1 MHLIWGQGDVKPR
14 EIIGEVGDIR
24 NASDEPDIQAVYIPI
39 WIFNQSNETLVVR
52 TAMDPSGAT
61 DSIRRAV
68 WSVDPEVAIPRART
82 LHTVVLNSEATRRYE
97 TFLGALFAVF
107 AVLLSALGL
116 YGVISYSVGQR
127 THEIG
132 IRIALGAD
140 RSEVLGMVM
149 WQGAKL
155 AILGVGIGIA
165 AALGLTR
172 SLSSLLYDVRPSD
185 PPTFIATTFILVGVA
200 LLASYVPAR
209 RAMRVDPMVALLQE
223 LMRHSTIRV
232 TLDTYTQA
240 VTTEKSGAQT
250 AVVSLFLG
258 KKGSKS
264 T

>member
-1 MHLIWGQGDVKPR
+1 MNAFAQTWSALSESDRDKDVCLISESVAQRLLPGRNPIGMHLIWGQGDVKPR

-39 WIFNQSNETLVVR
+39 WIFNQSNETLVAR

-61 DSIRRAV
+61 DSIRRAI

-132 IRIALGAD
+132 IRTALGAD

-149 WQGAKL
+149 WQGVKL

-172 SLSSLLYDVRPSD
+172 SLSSLLYGVRPSD
-185 PPTFIATTFILVGVA
+185 PPTFIATTIILVGVA

-209 RAMRVDPMVALLQE
+209 RAMRVDPMVALRYE
-223 LMRHSTIRV
+223 
-232 TLDTYTQA
+232 
-240 VTTEKSGAQT
+240 
-250 AVVSLFLG
+250 
-258 KKGSKS
+258 
-264 T
+264 